1 MSFTTSVLRYYIYS
15 FSFFFLQL
23 FQLSF
28 KPQHPMSITPK
39 KTIVGNPTT
48 KRAFTTQL
56 SYDKN
61 RNRLIY
67 PSGKCVV
74 LRSLDKGGESWVF
87 NGHKYPVS
95 VAKIS
100 PSGFYVASGDE
111 SGNVLVWDCSQPEMI
126 LKSEFKILSNRIND
140 LAWDA
145 DSKRIIAV
153 GNGSDIFGH
162 CFTFDSGNS
171 IGEISGHSSQI
182 NSVAIKTTRPYSAF
196 TVGDDSNVVFLK
208 GPPFKFNQS
217 NKTVH
222 SNFVKMV
229 KYSPSGKLAA
239 SVGVDRIIA
248 LFDGNTGELVKSF
261 KDLSKGGIY
270 AIDWIDDETFLI
282 ASADAYLRI
291 INIEGKVVKEWSLKY
306 QVESQFL
313 GCAVIGEDKFVGLT
327 LGGTL
332 YIFSKESVEPVDVIN
347 SHQVSIT
354 SMTKL
359 TESDEIFTGSYDG
372 RILKHSFD
380 ASEDILISGDE
391 HKGLVVSI
399 KEIPDVSKSLL
410 SVSWDDKLKLI
421 NERLEISTLDDLKKQ
436 PIDLKINSKFAVVL
450 FEDEIRFYDF
460 SGKLIKETKL
470 NYDASSIDVSE
481 KFIIVTDAK
490 NFQVHVYDLSLKV
503 LNESNYLRSK
513 PTVLCISSS
522 EEYLAC
528 GDIQGKILLYS
539 LKDYTLITSRWAF
552 HTSKINSIK
561 WSPDDKYCLS
571 GSLDTNIF
579 IYSVEKPSRNIKFLN
594 AHKEGVNCVEWIS
607 EDTIISAGSDSCIKY
622 WDVKY

>member
-1 MSFTTSVLRYYIYS
+1 
-15 FSFFFLQL
+15 
-23 FQLSF
+23 
-28 KPQHPMSITPK
+28 MSIALK
-39 KTIVGNPTT
+39 KTTVGNPST

-56 SYDKN
+56 SYDKT

-74 LRSLDKGGESWVF
+74 LRSLDKEGESWVF
-87 NGHKYPVS
+87 NGHKFPVS

-100 PSGFYVASGDE
+100 PSGYYVASGDE
-111 SGNVLVWDCSQPEMI
+111 SGNVLIWDCSQPEMI
-126 LKSEFKILSNRIND
+126 VKSEFKILSNRIND

-153 GNGSDIFGH
+153 GNGSETFGH

-182 NSVAIKTTRPYSAF
+182 NSVAIKSTRPYSAF
-196 TVGDDSNVVFLK
+196 TAGDDSNVVYFK

-222 SNFVKMV
+222 TNFVKMIR
-229 KYSPSGKLAA
+229 YSPNGKIAA
-239 SVGVDRIIA
+239 SVGVDRMIA
-248 LFDGNTGELVKSF
+248 LFDGNTGDLINSF

-291 INIEGKVVKEWSLKY
+291 INIEGKVVKEWNLKY
-306 QVESQFL
+306 HVESQFL
-313 GCAVIGEDKFVGLT
+313 GCAVVGDNKFAGLT
-327 LGGTL
+327 LGGSI
-332 YIFSKESVEPVDVIN
+332 YIFDNESTDPVEVIN
-347 SHQVSIT
+347 AHQVSIT

-359 TESDEIFTGSYDG
+359 KSSDNILTGSYDG
-372 RILKHSFD
+372 KILKHLVND
-380 ASEDILISGDE
+380 NEELLVSGDE

-399 KEIPDVSKSLL
+399 KEILDNSQSLL

-436 PIDLKINSKFAVVL
+436 PIDLKINSQLAAVL

-460 SGKLIKETKL
+460 SGKLINSKALTFE
-470 NYDASSIDVSE
+470 ASSLDISE
-481 KFIIVTDAK
+481 NFIVITDAR
-490 NFQVHVYDLSLKV
+490 NFQIHIYDSSLTVVNK
-503 LNESNYLRSK
+503 SNYLRGK
-513 PTVLCISSS
+513 PTVSAISSN
-522 EEYLAC
+522 EELLAC

-539 LKDYTLITSRWAF
+539 LKDFSVITSRWAF

-561 WSPDDKYCLS
+561 WSPDDKFCLS

-579 IYSVEKPSRNIKFLN
+579 IYSVEKPSRNIKYLN
-594 AHKEGVNCVEWIS
+594 AHKEGVNCVEWINK
-607 EDTIISAGSDSCIKY
+607 DFIVSAGSDSCVKY

>member
-1 MSFTTSVLRYYIYS
+1 
-15 FSFFFLQL
+15 
-23 FQLSF
+23 
-28 KPQHPMSITPK
+28 MSIIPK
-39 KTIVGNPTT
+39 KTIVGNPST

-56 SYDKN
+56 SYDKT

-74 LRSLDKGGESWVF
+74 LRSLDQGGESWVF

-95 VAKIS
+95 VAKVS

-126 LKSEFKILSNRIND
+126 VKSEFKILSNRIND

-153 GNGSDIFGH
+153 GSGSDTFGH

-222 SNFVKMV
+222 TNFVKMV
-229 KYSPSGKLAA
+229 KFSPNGKLAA

-248 LFDGNTGELVKSF
+248 LFDGNTGEVVKSF

-270 AIDWIDDETFLI
+270 AVDWIDDESFLI

-291 INIEGKVVKEWSLKY
+291 VNIEGKVVKEWNLKY

-313 GCAVIGEDKFVGLT
+313 GCAVVGEDKFIGLT

-332 YIFSKESVEPVDVIN
+332 YVFSKESSDPVEIIN
-347 SHQVSIT
+347 AHQVSVT
-354 SMTKL
+354 SMAKL
-359 TESDEIFTGSYDG
+359 KESDEIFTGSYDG
-372 RILKHSFD
+372 KILKHLVENN
-380 ASEDILISGDE
+380 EDTLITGDE

-399 KEIPDVSKSLL
+399 KEIPDVSKSLF
-410 SVSWDDKLKLI
+410 SISWDDKLKLI
-421 NERLEISTLDDLKKQ
+421 SERLEISTVDDLKKQ
-436 PIDLKINSKFAVVL
+436 PVDLKLNTKFAAVL

-460 SGKLIKETKL
+460 NGKPISEKRLDYE
-470 NYDASSIDVSE
+470 ASSIDVSE

-490 NFQVHVYDLSLKV
+490 NFQVHIYDTDLKV
-503 LNESNYLRSK
+503 LNEVNYLRSK
-513 PTVLCISSS
+513 PTVLSISSN

-561 WSPDDKYCLS
+561 WSPGDRYCLS

-594 AHKEGVNCVEWIS
+594 AHKEGVNCVEWIN
-607 EDTIISAGSDSCIKY
+607 EDVIVSAGSDSCIKY
-622 WDVKY
+622 WDIKH

>member
-1 MSFTTSVLRYYIYS
+1 M
-15 FSFFFLQL
+15 
-23 FQLSF
+23 
-28 KPQHPMSITPK
+28 
-39 KTIVGNPTT
+39 
-48 KRAFTTQL
+48 
-56 SYDKN
+56 
-61 RNRLIY
+61 
-67 PSGKCVV
+67 
-74 LRSLDKGGESWVF
+74 
-87 NGHKYPVS
+87 
-95 VAKIS
+95 S

-126 LKSEFKILSNRIND
+126 VKSEFKILSNRIND

-153 GNGSDIFGH
+153 GNGSDTFGH

-222 SNFVKMV
+222 TNFVKMV
-229 KYSPSGKLAA
+229 KFSPNGKLAA

-248 LFDGNTGELVKSF
+248 LFDGNTGEVVKSF

-270 AIDWIDDETFLI
+270 AVDWIDDESFLI

-291 INIEGKVVKEWSLKY
+291 VNIEGKVVKEWNLKY

-313 GCAVIGEDKFVGLT
+313 GCAVVGEDKFIGLT

-332 YIFSKESVEPVDVIN
+332 YVFSNESSDPVEIIN
-347 SHQVSIT
+347 AHQVSVT
-354 SMTKL
+354 SMAKL
-359 TESDEIFTGSYDG
+359 KESDEIFTGSYDG
-372 RILKHSFD
+372 KILKHLVENN
-380 ASEDILISGDE
+380 EDTLITGDE

-399 KEIPDVSKSLL
+399 KEIPDVSKSLF
-410 SVSWDDKLKLI
+410 SISWDDKLKLI
-421 NERLEISTLDDLKKQ
+421 SERLEISTVDDLKKQ
-436 PIDLKINSKFAVVL
+436 PVDLKLNTKFAAVL

-460 SGKLIKETKL
+460 NGKPISEKRLDYE
-470 NYDASSIDVSE
+470 ASSIDVSE

-490 NFQVHVYDLSLKV
+490 NFQVHIYDTDLKV
-503 LNESNYLRSK
+503 LNEVNYLRSK
-513 PTVLCISSS
+513 PTVLSISSN

-561 WSPDDKYCLS
+561 WSPGDRYCLS

-594 AHKEGVNCVEWIS
+594 AHKEGVNCVEWIN
-607 EDTIISAGSDSCIKY
+607 EDVIVSAGSDSCIKY
-622 WDVKY
+622 WDIKH